1 MDFRVVRD
9 SLTQII
15 VDIVNFIP
23 NLVNGL
29 IILLVGVLIARL
41 VRWLLALVL
50 RRIGFD
56 PLVERTGITGAL
68 RGLGVKMPLSQ
79 IVAQT
84 IFVLLLLSFLIT
96 ATRLMGLEAVAL
108 LLEDLLIF
116 LPSII
121 AALIVFLLGGIVARF
136 TGNLV
141 ATLAT
146 GAGITNGAR
155 LGRIVQYLVSLFVVI
170 LALDVLGIDTGILV
184 TAVTIL
190 IAAFGLALG
199 LALGLGARRVVF
211 HVLAGYYLRQ
221 RFPIGQQILLD
232 QVRGEV
238 SGIGGVNTAV
248 TTAEGVV
255 VLPNGRLLESVVQ
268 SPRPGTSG
276 QAVPSAEPRAHL

>member
-1 MDFRVVRD
+1 MDFSVVRA
-9 SLTQII
+9 SLTQIV

-29 IILLVGVLIARL
+29 IILLVGLLIARL
-41 VRWLLALVL
+41 VRWLLRTVL
-50 RRIGFD
+50 RRVGVD
-56 PLVERTGITGAL
+56 PLIERTGVTGAL
-68 RGLGVKMPLSQ
+68 RGLGVKLPVSQ
-79 IVAQT
+79 IVAQLVY
-84 IFVLLLLSFLIT
+84 VLLLLSFLIT
-96 ATRLMGLEAVAL
+96 STRLMGLEAVAR
-108 LLEDLLIF
+108 LLEDLLVF

-146 GAGITNGAR
+146 GAGIGNGAR
-155 LGRIVQYLVSLFVVI
+155 LGRTVQYLVSLFVVI
-170 LALDVLGIDTGILV
+170 LALGVLGIDTSILV
-184 TAVTIL
+184 TALTIF

-221 RFPIGQQILLD
+221 RFPIGQPIVFE

-238 SGIGGVNTAV
+238 SGIGGVNTVV
-248 TTAEGVV
+248 TTAEGAV
-255 VLPNGRLLESVVQ
+255 VLPNGQLLESVVQ
-268 SPRPGTSG
+268 SPRQSASPSVEPTT
-276 QAVPSAEPRAHL
+276 QA